1 MSLSDTSFI
10 MLILSTNPSFHQI
23 LNRILF
29 FQKTCLPCIY
39 VLNTFTFYGFSF
51 LITRNYHFPVVDD
64 KRLWAEM
71 LASIF
76 IHPEIYL
83 QRNDIFYASR
93 WQLMITRLAGLQL
106 VSNYIMKFINS
117 GIISLSYSIL
127 RKA

>member
-39 VLNTFTFYGFSF
+39 VLSTFTFYGFSF

-83 QRNDIFYASR
+83 QRKYIFCASR
-93 WQLMITRLAGLQL
+93 WQLMITGFAGLHF
-106 VSNYIMKFINS
+106 VSNYIMKFIDS
-117 GIISLSYSIL
+117 GIL
-127 RKA
+127 RIT